1 MAASNVPKGCVE
13 SAWFYTKLEEL
24 KELKKAKTSKT
35 TLFIEDCFF
44 DETKTWLQ
52 TNPEERKSLN
62 LGKLTKHKITRNNW
76 VLSNGGKIITS
87 DNKCVV
93 PKREI
98 HGVLCEAHSAISLFY
113 LFLYVLHLRTF
124 YFGISQEVITLF
136 VSLCKLHQQQKSVK
150 TTPRRQ

>member
-1 MAASNVPKGCVE
+1 MKQQHGCKQIL
-13 SAWFYTKLEEL
+13 S
-24 KELKKAKTSKT
+24 S
-35 TLFIEDCFF
+35 
-44 DETKTWLQ
+44 
-52 TNPEERKSLN
+52 ERVLR
-62 LGKLTKHKITRNNW
+62 KLTKQKITRNNW

-98 HGVLCEAHSAISLFY
+98 HGVLCEAHSAIA
-113 LFLYVLHLRTF
+113 HRGRDKTERHIRTF
-124 YFGISQEVITLF
+124 YFGISEEVITLF

>member
-24 KELKKAKTSKT
+24 KESKKAKTSKT

-62 LGKLTKHKITRNNW
+62 LGKLTKQKITRNNR

-93 PKREI
+93 PKRELM
-98 HGVLCEAHSAISLFY
+98 VYCVPKYPLFCPQDY
-113 LFLYVLHLRTF
+113 P
-124 YFGISQEVITLF
+124 
-136 VSLCKLHQQQKSVK
+136 
-150 TTPRRQ
+150 TTPLAWPEWFTNFNLFIFSGR

>member
-1 MAASNVPKGCVE
+1 MAASNVPKGRVE
-13 SAWFYTKLEEL
+13 SALFYSKLEEL
-24 KELKKAKTSKT
+24 KESKKAKSSKT

-52 TNPEERKSLN
+52 TNPEGRKSLN
-62 LGKLTKHKITRNNW
+62 LGKLTKQKITRNNSYW
-76 VLSNGGKIITS
+76 VLSNGGKIISS

-98 HGVLCEAHSAISLFY
+98 HGVLFEAHSAIA
-113 LFLYVLHLRTF
+113 HRGRDKTETHIRTF

-136 VSLCKLHQQQKSVK
+136 VSL
-150 TTPRRQ
+150 

>member
-1 MAASNVPKGCVE
+1 MAASNVPKGRVE
-13 SAWFYTKLEEL
+13 SAL
-24 KELKKAKTSKT
+24 KAKSSKT

-62 LGKLTKHKITRNNW
+62 LEKLTKQKITRNNW

-98 HGVLCEAHSAISLFY
+98 NGVLCTKIPTILPPRLSHYVPGLAWVVHKLQLVHFQWPMNLLFC
-113 LFLYVLHLRTF
+113 LMKQPTK
-124 YFGISQEVITLF
+124 TK
-136 VSLCKLHQQQKSVK
+136 KLNE
-150 TTPRRQ
+150 RRVTRNT